1 MSRHP
6 HRAHGC
12 AAPHAVLTK
21 IAAALAGTLLLATAH
36 AEPTSIDFESVTNV
50 VTPALAAG
58 DTAYNTDDAF
68 RQAGFTLQVR
78 NNATAAADD
87 YGLVGALVD
96 GADPFGCYITAC
108 PTGNASTWFAGL
120 NDGALDLSRDDHLAF
135 TVDGLQ
141 FAFIG
146 PVGGLPNLAFG
157 QLALTGTLAGG
168 GTVTVRNDFPGQ
180 GSAGSF
186 RFDQFLL
193 GGFGANALTRLRIDA
208 CLYDANGGC
217 SFDHLTTQNQ
227 AQFAIDNVQLSLV
240 PEPAALTMLMVGLA
254 ALALTARRRA

>member
-6 HRAHGC
+6 NRAPVR
-12 AAPHAVLTK
+12 AIFTN
-21 IAAALAGTLLLATAH
+21 IAGVAALLGAAGAQAADPAT
-36 AEPTSIDFESVTNV
+36 IDFASVTNV
-50 VTPALAAG
+50 VTPALGAG
-58 DTAYNTDDAF
+58 DTAYNSNDAF

-78 NNATAAADD
+78 NSATAAADD

-96 GADPFGCYITAC
+96 GADPFGCYTAAC
-108 PTGNASTWFAGL
+108 PAGNGSTYFAGL
-120 NDGALDLSRDDHLAF
+120 NDGALNFSRDDHLAF
-135 TVDGLQ
+135 TVDALQ

-146 PVGGLPNLAFG
+146 PVGGLPNLVFG

-180 GSAGSF
+180 DGAGAF

-193 GGFGANALTRLRIDA
+193 GGFSANALTGLRIDA
-208 CLYDANGGC
+208 CLYDSNGAC
-217 SFDHLTTQNQ
+217 SFDHLVTQNQ

-240 PEPAALTMLMVGLA
+240 PEPAALTMLLAGLA
-254 ALALTARRRA
+254 GLALASRRRAA